1 MSIRY
6 LRESP
11 GGIPLTGW
19 ITNRP
24 LTLGSPSISS
34 LRSTLSQLNLS
45 GQLMRC
51 VKPVTGLIKPVV
63 IMPNNICRFGLLLF
77 VALESCSPGTD
88 KDQSDAG
95 IRDKMNDILISVDD
109 LYTEL

>member
-1 MSIRY
+1 
-6 LRESP
+6 
-11 GGIPLTGW
+11 
-19 ITNRP
+19 
-24 LTLGSPSISS
+24 
-34 LRSTLSQLNLS
+34 
-45 GQLMRC
+45 
-51 VKPVTGLIKPVV
+51 
-63 IMPNNICRFGLLLF
+63 MPNNICRFGLLLF